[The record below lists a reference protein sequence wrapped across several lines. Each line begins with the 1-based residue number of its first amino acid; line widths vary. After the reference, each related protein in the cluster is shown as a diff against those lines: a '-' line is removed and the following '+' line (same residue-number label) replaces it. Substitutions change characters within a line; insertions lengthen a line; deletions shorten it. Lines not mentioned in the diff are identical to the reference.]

1 MNNNIIFNEITELD
15 HKFLFDL
22 LQQRRSDANISHKK
36 MPTYDE
42 HIEFVNSN
50 PYSKWYIIEIDNEKV
65 GSIYLT
71 KQNEIGVHIFQKF
84 EEIKTYQNVVKEFIS
99 KYPKN
104 QFLINIS
111 PKNKLY
117 IDFTEELGFKLVR
130 YTFERDESS

>member
-1 MNNNIIFNEITELD
+1 MESLKLTLIKEGD
-15 HKFLFDL
+15 QKFLYQL
-22 LQQRRSDANISHKK
+22 LSERKSIQNISHKK

-99 KYPKN
+99 KYPEN

-117 IDFTEELGFKLVR
+117 ILQR
-130 YTFERDESS
+130 N

>member
-1 MNNNIIFNEITELD
+1 MNKNIIFNEITELD

-99 KYPKN
+99 KYPEN